1 MTVEMMRR
9 VKMIAVRIEKEIRG
23 ESRVIGKLTFR
34 QAVCFLIVLAITVAA
49 YFVIKPNDFTDM
61 VPVGMSLGLVA
72 WYFGFHKK
80 HGIYMEY
87 FFLKKVHEWFARNG
101 CRKYRTKN
109 GYFEL
114 MNGEYAGMRAE
125 NERDKTKRKMMR
137 RKEKKV
143 KSRMKGYR

>member
-1 MTVEMMRR
+1 
-9 VKMIAVRIEKEIRG
+9 MIAVRIEKEIKQ
-23 ESRVIGKLTFR
+23 ENRVIGKFTFR
-34 QAVCFLIVLAITVAA
+34 QAIWFLIVGAVTVAA
-49 YFVIKPNDFTDM
+49 YFVIRPSDFTDM

-87 FFLKKVHEWFARNG
+87 FFLKKVKEWFAGNRV
-101 CRKYRTKN
+101 RKYRSKN

-114 MNGEYAGMRAE
+114 MNREYGRMKSAE
-125 NERDKTKRKMMR
+125 MKDREKRWAIKKR
-137 RKEKKV
+137 EKRV